1 MPEAL
6 HLDDPADPAAVS
18 AAERAEPGWADP
30 DWADPDWASL
40 DAWRVASAA
49 GGSRAVF
56 AELQATLDAAEG
68 AQLEANRMQ
77 AAQLDAYRQA
87 FALADTH
94 PELYVHPD
102 AHHAESRGGI
112 PVAELAARSVAAELS
127 MRLQLPAATIRNRAH
142 HATVAHR
149 HLPRLW
155 ARFRDGI
162 ASYAEM
168 RAALDTLDG
177 VPLNDPHRTPADAA
191 RHAAALAE
199 LDEAL
204 AHLAG
209 TIPVTRFRQRA
220 RRLRTHLEPPETASA
235 RHQRAHTT
243 RRLILE
249 PAPDGMAWISLYVS
263 AVDAARIHARV
274 HATATH
280 HSGQAGETRTLDQLR
295 ADTATAWLTG
305 HDTPTAVR
313 TEILITIPALTLTRT
328 TTSGTSTTG
337 ADAAGGVAVG
347 YTPAEL
353 DGVGPIDDDTA
364 RHLFAHAPTFLRL
377 ITDPITAAPLALD
390 RTRYRTTTAQR
401 RWLTHHYGTCTRPG
415 CTRPAHQ
422 SDLDHLTPWTAGGP
436 TNTTNLAP
444 TCRTDHTLKHHTRFH
459 ITRTPDGT
467 ITWHTP
473 TGHTA
478 TTTPQHLRPPSTPE
492 APPHRDSAHYPEPAP
507 F

>member
-1 MPEAL
+1 MPDAL
-6 HLDDPADPAAVS
+6 HPDDPADPAAVS
-18 AAERAEPGWADP
+18 AAEWAEAEWADP
-30 DWADPDWASL
+30 DWPSL
-40 DAWRVASAA
+40 DGWRVASAA

-77 AAQLDAYRQA
+77 AVQLDAYRQA

-102 AHHAESRGGI
+102 AHHTESRGGI

-142 HATVAHR
+142 HAAVAHR
-149 HLPRLW
+149 YLPRLW

-162 ASYAEM
+162 ASYAEV

-199 LDEAL
+199 FDDTL
-204 AHLAG
+204 AGLAG
-209 TIPVTRFRQRA
+209 TIPLPRFRQRA
-220 RRLRTHLEPPETASA
+220 RRLRTRLEPPETAAA

-280 HSGQAGETRTLDQLR
+280 QSGQPGETRTLDQVR
-295 ADTATAWLTG
+295 ADTATDWLTG
-305 HDTPTAVR
+305 HGTPTAVR
-313 TEILITIPALTLTRT
+313 TEILITIPAFTLTRT
-328 TTSGTSTTG
+328 TPPDGS
-337 ADAAGGVAVG
+337 

-353 DGVGPIDDDTA
+353 DGHGPIDDDTA

-377 ITDPITAAPLALD
+377 ITDPITAAPLTLD

-422 SDLDHLTPWTAGGP
+422 SDLDHLHPWAAGGP

-444 TCRTDHTLKHHTRFH
+444 TCRTDHTLKHHTKFR

-478 TTTPQHLRPPSTPE
+478 TTTPQHLHPPQHSTEHPPE
-492 APPHRDSAHYPEPAP
+492 PQRYPEPAP

>member
-1 MPEAL
+1 M
-6 HLDDPADPAAVS
+6 
-18 AAERAEPGWADP
+18 
-30 DWADPDWASL
+30 
-40 DAWRVASAA
+40 
-49 GGSRAVF
+49 F

-87 FALADTH
+87 FALADAH

-112 PVAELAARSVAAELS
+112 SVAELAARSVAAELS

-149 HLPRLW
+149 YLPRLW

-162 ASYAEM
+162 ASYAEV

-191 RHAAALAE
+191 RHAAALTE
-199 LDEAL
+199 FDEAL
-204 AHLAG
+204 VHLAG
-209 TIPVTRFRQRA
+209 TIPLGRFRQRA
-220 RRLRTHLEPPETASA
+220 RRLRTRLEPPETASA

-280 HSGQAGETRTLDQLR
+280 HSGQPGETRTLDQLR
-295 ADTATAWLTG
+295 ADTATDWLTG
-305 HDTPTAVR
+305 HGTPTAVR

-328 TTSGTSTTG
+328 TTSGTGTTG
-337 ADAAGGVAVG
+337 TDAAGGVAVG

-353 DGVGPIDDDTA
+353 DGHGPIDDDTA

-377 ITDPITAAPLALD
+377 ITDPITAAPLTLD

-444 TCRTDHTLKHHTRFH
+444 TCRTDHTLKHHTRFQV
-459 ITRTPDGT
+459 TKAPNGT

-478 TTTPQHLRPPSTPE
+478 TTTPQHLHPPQRPPSTPE
-492 APPHRDSAHYPEPAP
+492 APPHRESAHYPEPAP

>member
-1 MPEAL
+1 M
-6 HLDDPADPAAVS
+6 
-18 AAERAEPGWADP
+18 
-30 DWADPDWASL
+30 
-40 DAWRVASAA
+40 
-49 GGSRAVF
+49 F

-87 FALADTH
+87 FALADAH

-102 AHHAESRGGI
+102 AHHTESRGGI
-112 PVAELAARSVAAELS
+112 SVAELAARSVAAELS

-142 HATVAHR
+142 HAAVAHR

-162 ASYAEM
+162 ASYAEV
-168 RAALDTLDG
+168 RAALDTLDE

-199 LDEAL
+199 FDEAL
-204 AHLAG
+204 VHLAG
-209 TIPVTRFRQRA
+209 TIPLGRFRQRA
-220 RRLRTHLEPPETASA
+220 RRLRTRLEPPETASA

-280 HSGQAGETRTLDQLR
+280 HSGQPGETRTLDQLR
-295 ADTATAWLTG
+295 ADTATDWLTG
-305 HDTPTAVR
+305 HGTPTAVR

-328 TTSGTSTTG
+328 TTSGTPGTG
-337 ADAAGGVAVG
+337 YV
-347 YTPAEL
+347 PAEL

-364 RHLFAHAPTFLRL
+364 RHLFAHAPTFLRM

-415 CTRPAHQ
+415 CTRPAHHT
-422 SDLDHLTPWTAGGP
+422 DLDHLTPWTAGGP

-444 TCRTDHTLKHHTRFH
+444 TCRTDHTLKHHTRFQV
-459 ITRTPDGT
+459 TRAPDGT

-478 TTTPQHLRPPSTPE
+478 TTTPQHLHPPQHP
-492 APPHRDSAHYPEPAP
+492 APPRSPHQASPSHPSSTHESPPQHFTERRRSPEPERYPEPAP